1 MRPLYP
7 AGSTCLAAVASPA
20 RWQESRGLLDSPPA
34 IPIEVPQDPRR
45 CASRDTPSRERAA
58 TELNRLASI
67 RWSAVHDHPPKP
79 PEECVDVHRSP
90 FGCSVIDR
98 DRDDLPTPFA
108 ASSVKDHLDISMTGK
123 TALHCLVHHRIT
135 TRNDQQMPPQS
146 PNLNGSLAHAR
157 SAPPRPQ
164 KASQGSSSNT
174 STLRPDAAQ
183 LQAFWHNVGRRRQ
196 PLASARRDPAG
207 RPDRRPEDL

>member
-1 MRPLYP
+1 MSALHRGIDMP
-7 AGSTCLAAVASPA
+7 GSGCFASSLASIKRSA
-20 RWQESRGLLDSPPA
+20 RLPPT

-45 CASRDTPSRERAA
+45 CASRDTPPRERAA

-90 FGCSVIDR
+90 FGCSVIDCN
-98 DRDDLPTPFA
+98 RDDLPTPFA

-146 PNLNGSLAHAR
+146 PNLNGSLAHER
-157 SAPPRPQ
+157 CVPPRP
-164 KASQGSSSNT
+164 
-174 STLRPDAAQ
+174 
-183 LQAFWHNVGRRRQ
+183 
-196 PLASARRDPAG
+196 
-207 RPDRRPEDL
+207 